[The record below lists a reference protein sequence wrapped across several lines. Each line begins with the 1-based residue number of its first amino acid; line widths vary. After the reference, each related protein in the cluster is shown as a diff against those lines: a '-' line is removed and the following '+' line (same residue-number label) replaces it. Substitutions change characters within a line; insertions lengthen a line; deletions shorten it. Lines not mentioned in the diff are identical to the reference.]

1 LLVVLEQ
8 PSRTTCPR
16 GWPRGRRHGSAR
28 RSALGVG
35 GHPDWT
41 GPDDLVIKIK
51 ELREITKALAEPA
64 KDGVFSLRNT

>member
-1 LLVVLEQ
+1 V
-8 PSRTTCPR
+8 
-16 GWPRGRRHGSAR
+16 PRGRRHELR
-28 RSALGVG
+28 RVDQRSASR
-35 GHPDWT
+35 HPDWT